1 MVEVRMFGTL
11 REISGVRSIKVDA
24 ETVWDALR
32 KVSTKFGD
40 KFEKELFPKGKL
52 TDSYA
57 VLLNGR
63 NVMLGKGLNM
73 KVRSGDVIAIIP
85 PVGGGKV

>member
-1 MVEVRMFGTL
+1 MFGTL
-11 REISGVRSIKVDA
+11 REISGVKSIKVDA

-32 KVSTKFGD
+32 KVSRKFGD
-40 KFEKELFPKGKL
+40 EFENELFPKGEL

-57 VLLNGR
+57 VLLNGK
-63 NVMLGKGLNM
+63 NVMLNEGLNM

-85 PVGGGKV
+85 PVGGGKL